1 MKVIFTKNVPGVGKT
16 DEIKDV
22 NEGYA
27 RNFLL
32 PKKLAVLATDKLVS
46 EIKGKYDAIKA
57 TKELSMD
64 LLVKQMKDLD
74 GAVFEIKE
82 KTNDTGAL
90 FSSVRPEV
98 ILALI
103 KKQFHFDIPVTALKL
118 DKPIKDLGEHKVSI
132 ELKGAKAT
140 INVNILKS

>member
-16 DEIKDV
+16 DEIKEV

-46 EIKGKYDAIKA
+46 EIKGKYDAIKMS
-57 TKELSMD
+57 KELSMD
-64 LLVKQMKDLD
+64 LLAKQMKDLD

-103 KKQFHFDIPVTALKL
+103 KKQFHFDIPVAALKL
-118 DKPIKDLGEHKVSI
+118 DKPIKDLGEHKVPV

-140 INVNILKS
+140 ININILKS